1 MATKKKSQGSKKEPL
16 ISPETL
22 TAIQED
28 VGSLY
33 VEHETEIRKV
43 MDEAEKPVVVVNFAV
58 KLDLTESAPIVET
71 MIRFTSSVTD
81 KRVRK
86 LDDPAQPLLLSK
98 DELEATKR
106 KPGRPRKAQE
116 PEAGSEAGSEGGEPA
131 EGSGE

>member
-1 MATKKKSQGSKKEPL
+1 MATKKKVQKEKEPL
-16 ISPETL
+16 VSPETL
-22 TAIQED
+22 SAIQED
-28 VGSLY
+28 VGALY
-33 VEHETEIRKV
+33 VEHESEIRKV

-98 DELEATKR
+98 EDLESTKR
-106 KPGRPRKAQE
+106 KPGRPRKVQE
-116 PEAGSEAGSEGGEPA
+116 EQGAEEPKPEGETD
-131 EGSGE
+131 

>member
-1 MATKKKSQGSKKEPL
+1 MATKKKVQKEKEQL
-16 ISPETL
+16 VSPETL
-22 TAIQED
+22 SAIQED
-28 VGSLY
+28 VGALY
-33 VEHETEIRKV
+33 FEHESEIRKV

-98 DELEATKR
+98 EDLESTKR
-106 KPGRPRKAQE
+106 KPGRPRKVQE
-116 PEAGSEAGSEGGEPA
+116 EQGAEEPKPEGETD
-131 EGSGE
+131 

>member
-1 MATKKKSQGSKKEPL
+1 MATKKKDHGKNKEPL
-16 ISPETL
+16 VSPETL
-22 TAIQED
+22 SAIQED
-28 VGSLY
+28 VGALY
-33 VEHETEIRKV
+33 VEHESEIRKV

-98 DELEATKR
+98 EDLEATKR
-106 KPGRPRKAQE
+106 KPGRPRKE
-116 PEAGSEAGSEGGEPA
+116 PEAEGDGEKPA
-131 EGSGE
+131 EETT